1 MPGNE
6 LATIPEGQGTDLTNL
21 NMKQIFWLGDQMALA
36 GVANGPKAAAQASL
50 KIMAGQALGIDPV
63 SAQRGIFFM
72 PSGSIGFMA
81 NLVAARIKANP
92 KYDYK
97 VITLTDEV
105 AIITFYDVDKA
116 GKKTEAGTEK
126 FTQEDAKRQ
135 ATQNMAKFPKN
146 MLFARAMSNGAKFYC
161 PDVMGDYP
169 IYTEGDA
176 GDEQIVTETGEIKTG
191 QEVVDEA
198 AAATEERRQKAAM
211 AGKRMKPGTA
221 APKAPETPPAAP
233 SEPTEAPE
241 THESKPAEPTPPES
255 PESETQPAND
265 NEPAEVVDEPSTD
278 VNESGFGDEEPFDP
292 HTEGQRKKIMAML
305 NELGFKTDTEK
316 KAIYTGLTTHAS
328 FKDLSKSDAEKLIEQ
343 LQEAIDKEG
352 GAEGLRM
359 FFLPAE
365 EAPSAE

>member
-36 GVANGPKAAAQASL
+36 GIASGNKAAAQASL

-105 AIITFYDVDKA
+105 CIITFYDVDKA
-116 GKKTEAGTEK
+116 GKKTEAGTETFGQK
-126 FTQEDAKRQ
+126 DAARQ
-135 ATQNMAKFPKN
+135 GTQNMQKFPKN
-146 MLFARAMSNGAKFYC
+146 MLFARAISNGSKFYC

-176 GDEQIVTETGEIKTG
+176 GQEQIVTETGEVKTG
-191 QEVVDEA
+191 EEVHDEA
-198 AAATEERRQKAAM
+198 AAAAEERRQKAAM

-221 APKAPETPPAAP
+221 APKEPETPPAAP
-233 SEPTEAPE
+233 SEPTPAPE
-241 THESKPAEPTPPES
+241 NHESKSEPATAPES
-255 PESETQPAND
+255 PESEQVPAND
-265 NEPAEVVDEPSTD
+265 NEPAEIVDESTPD
-278 VNESGFGDEEPFDP
+278 VNESAGFGEEGPFDP

-305 NELGFKTDTEK
+305 NELGFKSDAEK
-316 KAIYTGLTTHAS
+316 KGVYTGLTTHAS

-343 LQEAIDKEG
+343 LQEALDKEG

-359 FFLPAE
+359 FFVTEALNAE
-365 EAPSAE
+365 